1 MTRRANQ
8 GHINI
13 IADIVAPAPGN
24 RQRAFHWRRRNP
36 QRQFQIVE
44 PVSLDF
50 RSFVYRPI
58 SSDCGNY
65 RFRTSRRCFDI
76 SRKCSD
82 NPKKD
87 LTRRANQ
94 GHINIIARTDKAR
107 AEKSAA
113 GFLFGVFGPGR
124 CRRPAV
130 SLNCCLASRVNPTG
144 SAASAAVTGS
154 AHRAGAST
162 SLANVPINRK
172 KVDASGKSGIHLHH
186 RKN

>member
-1 MTRRANQ
+1 LRSEGSLALQRPKALKGLSISINGAPDSLRLTRRANQ

-65 RFRTSRRCFDI
+65 RFRTSRPCFDI

-82 NPKKD
+82 NPKK
-87 LTRRANQ
+87 
-94 GHINIIARTDKAR
+94 
-107 AEKSAA
+107 
-113 GFLFGVFGPGR
+113 GFD
-124 CRRPAV
+124 
-130 SLNCCLASRVNPTG
+130 T
-144 SAASAAVTGS
+144 
-154 AHRAGAST
+154 
-162 SLANVPINRK
+162 
-172 KVDASGKSGIHLHH
+172 SGKSGAYQHH

>member
-1 MTRRANQ
+1 LRSEVSLALQRPKALKGLSISINGAPDSLRLTRRANQ

-82 NPKKD
+82 KPKK
-87 LTRRANQ
+87 
-94 GHINIIARTDKAR
+94 G
-107 AEKSAA
+107 
-113 GFLFGVFGPGR
+113 
-124 CRRPAV
+124 
-130 SLNCCLASRVNPTG
+130 
-144 SAASAAVTGS
+144 
-154 AHRAGAST
+154 
-162 SLANVPINRK
+162 
-172 KVDASGKSGIHLHH
+172 
-186 RKN
+186 